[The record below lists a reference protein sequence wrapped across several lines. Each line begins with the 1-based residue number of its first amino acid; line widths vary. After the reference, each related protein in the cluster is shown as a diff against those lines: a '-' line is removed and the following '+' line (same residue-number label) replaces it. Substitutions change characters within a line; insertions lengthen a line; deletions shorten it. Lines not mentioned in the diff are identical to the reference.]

1 MPCPLYIKT
10 LHFRIGD
17 MGEFS
22 FINGIKSVQDQTPS
36 FCARG
41 IKISEHLGPLLEEL
55 NIDYGGKEVE
65 MDVIN
70 ISCDGDK
77 VNILLGECKVT
88 NKFSKHARLFLN
100 FAKTMLHPNL
110 VFFILL
116 WTYQPKFE
124 FGSMN
129 F

>member
-1 MPCPLYIKT
+1 
-10 LHFRIGD
+10 

-22 FINGIKSVQDQTPS
+22 FIKGIKSVQDQTPA

-41 IKISEHLGPLLEEL
+41 IKISEHLGPLLKQL
-55 NIDYGGKEVE
+55 SIDYGGKEVE

-88 NKFSKHARLFLN
+88 NKFSKHARLFFN
-100 FAKTMLHPNL
+100 FAKTMFHLNL
-110 VFFILL
+110 VFLYFCGHINQNLNL
-116 WTYQPKFE
+116 VA
-124 FGSMN
+124 
-129 F
+129 

>member
-1 MPCPLYIKT
+1 
-10 LHFRIGD
+10 

-22 FINGIKSVQDQTPS
+22 FIKGIKSVQDQTPA

-41 IKISEHLGPLLEEL
+41 IKISEHLGPLLKQL
-55 NIDYGGKEVE
+55 SIDYGGKEVE

-88 NKFSKHARLFLN
+88 KANFKAGQTFFSN
-100 FAKTMLHPNL
+100 FAKTMFHPTLGFFLYICGHINRHL
-110 VFFILL
+110 NFFII
-116 WTYQPKFE
+116 
-124 FGSMN
+124 
-129 F
+129 

>member
-1 MPCPLYIKT
+1 
-10 LHFRIGD
+10 

-22 FINGIKSVQDQTPS
+22 FIQGIKSVQDRTPS

-55 NIDYGGKEVE
+55 NVDYGGKEVE

-88 NKFSKHARLFLN
+88 NKFQSMPDFFLI
-100 FAKTMLHPNL
+100 FPKQY
-110 VFFILL
+110 FI
-116 WTYQPKFE
+116 QI
-124 FGSMN
+124 
-129 F
+129 

>member
-1 MPCPLYIKT
+1 
-10 LHFRIGD
+10 

-22 FINGIKSVQDQTPS
+22 FIKGIKSVQDQTPA

-41 IKISEHLGPLLEEL
+41 IKISEHLGPLLKQL

-70 ISCDGDK
+70 ISCDVDK

-88 NKFSKHARLFLN
+88 KANFKAGQTFFQFCQNNVSHKFR
-100 FAKTMLHPNL
+100 
-110 VFFILL
+110 VFFHEI
-116 WTYQPKFE
+116 QGKAFD
-124 FGSMN
+124 MVH
-129 F
+129 

>member
-1 MPCPLYIKT
+1 MAKKKQNLVNIVCERRAPLCIKT
-10 LHFRIGD
+10 LYFRIGD

-22 FINGIKSVQDQTPS
+22 FIKGIKSVQDRTPS

-41 IKISEHLGPLLEEL
+41 IKISEHLGQLLKEL

-88 NKFSKHARLFLN
+88 NKFSKHARLF
-100 FAKTMLHPNL
+100 F
-110 VFFILL
+110 
-116 WTYQPKFE
+116 
-124 FGSMN
+124 
-129 F
+129 

>member
-1 MPCPLYIKT
+1 MKT
-10 LHFRIGD
+10 FYFRIGD

-22 FINGIKSVQDQTPS
+22 FIKGIKSVQDQTPA

-41 IKISEHLGPLLEEL
+41 IKISEHLGPLLKQL
-55 NIDYGGKEVE
+55 SIDYGGKEVE

-88 NKFSKHARLFLN
+88 KANFKAGQTFFL
-100 FAKTMLHPNL
+100 
-110 VFFILL
+110 IL
-116 WTYQPKFE
+116 PKQCFTQL
-124 FGSMN
+124 
-129 F
+129 

>member
-1 MPCPLYIKT
+1 
-10 LHFRIGD
+10 

-22 FINGIKSVQDQTPS
+22 FIKGIKSVQDQTPA

-41 IKISEHLGPLLEEL
+41 IKISEHLGPLLKQL
-55 NIDYGGKEVE
+55 SIDYGGKEVE

-88 NKFSKHARLFLN
+88 KENFKAGQTFFLILPKQC
-100 FAKTMLHPNL
+100 FTQIL
-110 VFFILL
+110 VFFIHLR
-116 WTYQPKFE
+116 TSPDI
-124 FGSMN
+124 
-129 F
+129 